1 MTDGTGQTTTPRPAS
16 ELKLRQIMDGVVDQ
30 GRILVADLHKVLKI
44 AQVHARDNEAFLR
57 PLSGLAKT
65 LQALRALQDR
75 VVLRLVDEY
84 LFIGDHRLRMD
95 ISGYMS
101 FQHVIE
107 VLKRWRLGTLALTT
121 PLTQAQLIAL
131 VDLLLSWNPEDEDP
145 YITFVAGLRRA
156 GLDTITVGE
165 LKEGGG
171 GGMEAGTRDSRLLA
185 RRTFFKAVAVIKEV
199 VQSVEGDQVIN
210 LRKVKRV
217 VQAIVDDIMRD
228 ELFLL
233 GLTTLKNYDEYTTNH
248 SANVCVLS
256 VSMGSRMG
264 FSKNDLEA
272 LGMSAFF
279 HDIGKTKWPKELLNK
294 EGKPTPEEWR
304 MMQMHPCTGV
314 TALLKLKGLSDAVL
328 RSALAVFEHHLHWD
342 RSGGYPSVT
351 RPRDPSLF
359 ARIIAVVDCF
369 DALTSARAYRKSAF
383 RPDQA
388 LKMMLEKSGTAFDPV
403 LMKLFINTVGI
414 FPIGTLVL
422 LGTGEVALVLA
433 PNPNPEFLHLPR
445 VKILFD
451 VRGNP
456 VEPETIDL
464 AASNGAGPGDRQIIR
479 SLDPEAYGVNVA
491 EHFHQVTAA

>member
-1 MTDGTGQTTTPRPAS
+1 
-16 ELKLRQIMDGVVDQ
+16 
-30 GRILVADLHKVLKI
+30 
-44 AQVHARDNEAFLR
+44 
-57 PLSGLAKT
+57 
-65 LQALRALQDR
+65 
-75 VVLRLVDEY
+75 
-84 LFIGDHRLRMD
+84 
-95 ISGYMS
+95 
-101 FQHVIE
+101 
-107 VLKRWRLGTLALTT
+107 
-121 PLTQAQLIAL
+121 
-131 VDLLLSWNPEDEDP
+131 
-145 YITFVAGLRRA
+145 
-156 GLDTITVGE
+156 
-165 LKEGGG
+165 
-171 GGMEAGTRDSRLLA
+171 MEAGTRDSRLLA

-479 SLDPEAYGVNVA
+479 SLDPEAYGVKVA

>member
-479 SLDPEAYGVNVA
+479 SLDPEAYGVKVA

>member
-1 MTDGTGQTTTPRPAS
+1 MTDSTGQAATPRPAS
-16 ELKLRQIMDGVVDQ
+16 ELKLRQIMEGVVDQ
-30 GRILVADLHKVLKI
+30 GRILVADLHKVLKN

-84 LFIGDHRLRMD
+84 VFIGDHRLRMD

-101 FQHVIE
+101 FQHVLE
-107 VLKRWRLGTLALTT
+107 VLKRWRLGTLALNT
-121 PLTQAQLIAL
+121 PLTDAQLIAL

-171 GGMEAGTRDSRLLA
+171 GGMEAGTRDSRLVA

-359 ARIIAVVDCF
+359 ARIIAIVDCF
-369 DALTSARAYRKSAF
+369 DALTSSRAYRKSAF

-388 LKMMLEKSGTAFDPV
+388 LKMMLETSGTAFDPV

-433 PNPNPEFLHLPR
+433 PNPNPEYLHLPR

-479 SLDPEAYGVNVA
+479 SLDPEAYGVKVA